1 MTKRHRN
8 SGVVVGLILAGT
20 AVGGLTLWLA
30 RRQGQ
35 RGGKPTELQDS
46 WRDSW
51 LPNDVLDLPTAS
63 SAPASDAARE
73 ERTSRDDDLADIFDR
88 PRS

>member
-8 SGVVVGLILAGT
+8 SGVIAGLILAGT
-20 AVGGLTLWLA
+20 AVGGLTLLLA

-35 RGGKPTELQDS
+35 QRGKPTEFQDS

-51 LPNDVLDLPTAS
+51 LPDDVLDLPTTS
-63 SAPASDAARE
+63 SAPASGGARE
-73 ERTSRDDDLADIFDR
+73 ERTRRDDDLADIFDR